1 MRIAVIGA
9 GAMGSVPEAGKAGMA
24 VPYNEA
30 IWAAVS
36 GIDAR
41 HARERLMPHLDEA
54 ALEAAARRERAGR
67 P

>member
-1 MRIAVIGA
+1 VR
-9 GAMGSVPEAGKAGMA
+9 EANSLGMS

-41 HARERLMPHLDEA
+41 HARERVTPHLDEA
-54 ALEAAARRERAGR
+54 AFEAAARREQAARS
-67 P
+67 